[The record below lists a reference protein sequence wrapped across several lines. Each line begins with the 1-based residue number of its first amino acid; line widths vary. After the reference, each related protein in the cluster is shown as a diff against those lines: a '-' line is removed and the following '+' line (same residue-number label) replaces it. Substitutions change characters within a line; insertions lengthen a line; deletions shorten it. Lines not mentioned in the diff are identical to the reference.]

1 MTIYTS
7 EPGTRLGGRYRL
19 EDRTAAGS
27 GWDAWKAID
36 ETLARPVAV
45 ITFAREFPRIAEV
58 VTAARAASRLT
69 DSRLAQV
76 FDVED
81 AWDRAYI
88 VMEWAAGES
97 LGDMLSGGPIDPDR
111 GARIVAE
118 AAAGLA
124 SAHAAGIAH
133 MCLSPAS
140 VKWSQTGEVKVIGLG
155 VEAALAGITSE
166 EPVRADTE
174 GLGSLLYA
182 ALTGC
187 WPGPDYESLPP
198 APLADGQPRSPRQVI
213 AGIPV
218 VLSDLA
224 CDAMRLR
231 SREGTPAVPTPAEFS
246 QALFA
251 ALPPAPIP
259 SATPPPAYR
268 ERNLEYGADPYWP
281 GRKRNDEWTGQDG
294 YQAAGYRPT
303 GYEETGWQQGGPQYT
318 QKYPGEYPASPYRD
332 GATAGPRPDGP
343 GRRFEPGGHRAPAA
357 HGRRDRSSVQFAPGQ
372 RLPMAIL
379 AGIGALLVAAAITAA
394 ALWPSGPKPKLAS
407 IKPGHTTSVSA
418 ITPLTAVRASGF
430 DPLVSASKDPY
441 NENSQYAGYA
451 IDHNPRSAW
460 TTQWYKSAGFGGLK
474 TGAGLML
481 EMPKAEV
488 YRSVVVTFEANPGAD
503 VKILVGDSN
512 ARSAANLAS
521 MKTVASASD
530 VSGTVTFSIT
540 SPVSGK
546 YLVIWFTKLAP
557 MAGRAHWFDG
567 EVFNVSVRGIG

>member
-1 MTIYTS
+1 MTTYTS

-45 ITFAREFPRIAEV
+45 ITFAQEFPRIAEV

-155 VEAALAGITSE
+155 VEAALAGITSQ

-187 WPGPDYESLPP
+187 WPGPDYDGLPP

-213 AGIPV
+213 AGIPA

-224 CDAMRLR
+224 CGAMRLP
-231 SREGTPAVPTPAEFS
+231 SREGVRAVGTPAEFS

-281 GRKRNDEWTGQDG
+281 GRKRNDEWTGQDD

-303 GYEETGWQQGGPQYT
+303 GYEETGWQQGGSQYPPKFPG
-318 QKYPGEYPASPYRD
+318 QYPGSPYRD
-332 GATAGPRPDGP
+332 GAAAGR
-343 GRRFEPGGHRAPAA
+343 GRRE
-357 HGRRDRSSVQFAPGQ
+357 RSSVPVAPGK

-379 AGIGALLVAAAITAA
+379 AGIGTLLVAAAITAA
-394 ALWPSGPKPKLAS
+394 ALWSSGPKPKLAS

-418 ITPLTAVRASGF
+418 ITPLTPVRASGF
-430 DPLVSASKDPY
+430 DPLVSASRDPY
-441 NENSQYAGYA
+441 NENSQYASYA

-460 TTQWYKSAGFGGLK
+460 TTQWYKSAEFGGLK

-481 EMPKAEV
+481 QMPRAET

-503 VKILVGDSN
+503 VKILVGNSD

-521 MKTVASASD
+521 MKTVASAND

-540 SPVSGK
+540 SPASGK

-567 EVFNVSVRGIG
+567 EVFNVSVWGVA